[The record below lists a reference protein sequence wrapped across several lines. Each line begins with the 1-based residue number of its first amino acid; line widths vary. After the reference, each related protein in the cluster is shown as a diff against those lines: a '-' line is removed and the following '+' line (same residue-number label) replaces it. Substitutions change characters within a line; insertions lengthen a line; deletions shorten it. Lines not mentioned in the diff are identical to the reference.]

1 MSRIVWV
8 DVFAPTPMSGN
19 PLAVILEP
27 EGLDAARM
35 QMLAAELGLS
45 ETVFVFP
52 PESPE
57 AAARLRIFTPS
68 RELPMAGSPIVG
80 AAWVIHTAGDMSSD
94 GVVETGVGPLSVRV
108 SGQVATMVQAP
119 PEAGPVVDTDEVA
132 AACGVVVAPGQDA
145 QVWSTGLPQLML
157 PVASVDSLEAARP
170 DHQEITRLSERDG
183 WIGVSL
189 YSLSGGDGPRIRV
202 RVRHFA
208 PAAARVL
215 PRDHRMA

>member
-80 AAWVIHTAGDMSSD
+80 AAWVIHSAGDMSTD
-94 GVVETGVGPLSVRV
+94 GVV
-108 SGQVATMVQAP
+108 
-119 PEAGPVVDTDEVA
+119 
-132 AACGVVVAPGQDA
+132 
-145 QVWSTGLPQLML
+145 
-157 PVASVDSLEAARP
+157 
-170 DHQEITRLSERDG
+170 
-183 WIGVSL
+183 
-189 YSLSGGDGPRIRV
+189 
-202 RVRHFA
+202 
-208 PAAARVL
+208 
-215 PRDHRMA
+215 